1 MALEIAANESVRKA
15 ARRIV
20 RKQLDRILEALE
32 SPGDRDEA
40 VHEIRQRFKKVRA
53 VLRLLRDELG
63 EKTYRQQDAC
73 FRDAAQPLAEL
84 RDAMVLV
91 KAFDRVAERAAGLRV
106 REPAQSVIIR
116 EIVAGSKATG

>member
-1 MALEIAANESVRKA
+1 MVTRSASEGFSPGMASLAFRVTMLRRHRDEVMALEIGPNESVRKA
-15 ARRIV
+15 VRRIV

-63 EKTYRQQDAC
+63 EKTYRQHNAC

-84 RDAMVLV
+84 RDAMVLL
-91 KAFDRVAERAAGLRV
+91 K
-106 REPAQSVIIR
+106 
-116 EIVAGSKATG
+116 